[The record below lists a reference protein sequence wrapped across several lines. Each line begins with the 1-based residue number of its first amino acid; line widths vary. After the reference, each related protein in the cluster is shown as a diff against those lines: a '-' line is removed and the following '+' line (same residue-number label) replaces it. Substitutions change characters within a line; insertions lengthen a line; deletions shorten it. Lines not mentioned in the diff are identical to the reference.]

1 MDLKPVTV
9 SDTLII
15 IVTFLGPIIAVQLQ
29 KFIERRSAGK
39 NNKEAIFRTLM
50 ATRAIRAGSPDHVQA
65 LNMIDLYY
73 ASNSVRDKSVRTA
86 WKIYFDALQQP
97 IDPRSPDIQS
107 KMDRHVDLL
116 VDLLHAMSG
125 ALGYDFDKVQ
135 IKRGAYYPQS
145 HFDDLIARQI
155 IREGM
160 VRVAQ
165 GQAALPV
172 VFVQPSTASDTKNI
186 KGDQQ

>member
-1 MDLKPVTV
+1 MDPKPVTI

-15 IVTFLGPIIAVQLQ
+15 IVTFLGPIVAVQLQ
-29 KFIERRSAGK
+29 KFIERRSERK
-39 NNKEAIFRTLM
+39 NHREAVFRTLM
-50 ATRAIRAGSPDHVQA
+50 ATRAIRAGSADHVQA

-73 ASNSVRDKSVRTA
+73 ASNSSSDKAVRSA
-86 WKIYFDALQQP
+86 WKIYFDALQRP
-97 IDPRSPDIQS
+97 IDQVSPDVQS
-107 KMDRHVDLL
+107 KIERHVDLL
-116 VDLLHAMSG
+116 VDLLHAMSV

-145 HFDDLIARQI
+145 HFDDLLARQI
-155 IREGM
+155 IRDGM

-172 VFVQPSTASDTKNI
+172 VFVQPSASTDTTNSKSA
-186 KGDQQ
+186 